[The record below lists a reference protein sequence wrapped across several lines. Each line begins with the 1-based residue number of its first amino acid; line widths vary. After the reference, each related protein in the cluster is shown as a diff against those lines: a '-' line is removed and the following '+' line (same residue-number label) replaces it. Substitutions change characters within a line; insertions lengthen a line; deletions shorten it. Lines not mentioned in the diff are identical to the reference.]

1 MRIIISGG
9 GTGGHIFP
17 ALAIAE
23 NLKKQDPGCE
33 ILFVGAEGKMEME
46 RVPKAGF
53 RIIGLPVA
61 GLQRRLTLS
70 NLALPFKIAKSL
82 RMARRIIKEFRP
94 DVVVGVG
101 GYASAPTLW
110 AAQRMSIPTLIQE
123 QNSYAGLA
131 NKIIGKNARKIRVAY
146 DGMERFFPSDRIVFT
161 GNPIRGNIHRPTEA
175 EREEAFRHYSL
186 DPARMTIFVVGG
198 SLGSGTLNASVKK
211 WIEEG
216 LPGGENIQLIWQCG
230 KWYKDDIDSFM
241 SGHKDIPVHHY
252 SFIDRM
258 DLAYAAADLVIS
270 RSGAGT
276 ISELCIV
283 GKPTIFVP
291 SPNVTEDHQTH
302 NAMALVNVGAGKI
315 VRDSEAREKLFSCA
329 TALVND
335 EAALKELEKNILGL
349 AKPDAGSRIAK
360 CIIDLADK
368 NNKR

>member
-110 AAQRMSIPTLIQE
+110 AAQRLSLIH
-123 QNSYAGLA
+123 
-131 NKIIGKNARKIRVAY
+131 I
-146 DGMERFFPSDRIVFT
+146 
-161 GNPIRGNIHRPTEA
+161 
-175 EREEAFRHYSL
+175 
-186 DPARMTIFVVGG
+186 
-198 SLGSGTLNASVKK
+198 
-211 WIEEG
+211 
-216 LPGGENIQLIWQCG
+216 
-230 KWYKDDIDSFM
+230 
-241 SGHKDIPVHHY
+241 
-252 SFIDRM
+252 
-258 DLAYAAADLVIS
+258 
-270 RSGAGT
+270 
-276 ISELCIV
+276 
-283 GKPTIFVP
+283 
-291 SPNVTEDHQTH
+291 
-302 NAMALVNVGAGKI
+302 
-315 VRDSEAREKLFSCA
+315 
-329 TALVND
+329 
-335 EAALKELEKNILGL
+335 
-349 AKPDAGSRIAK
+349 
-360 CIIDLADK
+360 
-368 NNKR
+368 